1 MLYSARYTIQL
12 KQPIEVVHQL
22 MSQKIIGSFEF
33 ETNNLF
39 KEKDA
44 YYGERSFN
52 EFTIARVKRRMILP
66 DAILQLNL
74 VSVHETNVDITIRFS
89 ILWKMLLILLHLG
102 LILIPLFAP
111 HFRFFHSTVEPT
123 IILRV
128 LLVLLTLLLVHT
140 LLYFSFLSQ
149 KNKFKALFESIFNHE
164 FRILN
169 SNF

>member
-12 KQPIEVVHQL
+12 KQPIKVVNEL
-22 MSQKIIGSFEF
+22 LSEKLIGSFEF

-44 YYGERSFN
+44 YFGEGSFN
-52 EFTIARVKRRMILP
+52 EFTIARVKRRMVLP
-66 DAILQLNL
+66 DAVLQLNL
-74 VSVHETNVDITIRFS
+74 VSEHETNVDIKIRFS
-89 ILWKMLLILLHLG
+89 VLWKMLLILLHLG
-102 LILIPLFAP
+102 LIVMPLFAP
-111 HFRFFHSTVEPT
+111 HFRFFNSTVEPT
-123 IILRV
+123 ILLRV
-128 LLVLLTLLLVHT
+128 LSVLLTLLLVHS

-164 FRILN
+164 FQILN